1 MNQMTGPDRIVIF
14 ILSTIFVVLLSAP
27 LNLYLDLNVNNPYV
41 NGQENDD
48 NLLTSGA
55 TNINS
60 SNSTINN
67 SENNTPDVLQSF
79 TISCTDFMKLFDTIS
94 ALDIGDQGSEN
105 KVNQTLLDDI
115 EQIFNS
121 YAGNCTQLDE
131 YEFE

>member
-1 MNQMTGPDRIVIF
+1 MTKPDRKVIF
-14 ILSTIFVVLLSAP
+14 VLSTIFVVLVSAP
-27 LNLYLDLNVNNPYV
+27 LNLYLDLNIKNLYV

-55 TNINS
+55 TNNNS

-67 SENNTPDVLQSF
+67 SENNTQDVLQSF
-79 TISCTDFMKLFDTIS
+79 TISCTDFMKLFYTIS
-94 ALDIGDQGSEN
+94 ALDIGDQVSEN
-105 KVNQTLLDDI
+105 KVNHTILDDI

-121 YAGNCTQLDE
+121 YAGNCSQLDE

>member
-1 MNQMTGPDRIVIF
+1 MTKPDRIIIF
-14 ILSTIFVVLLSAP
+14 ILSTIFVVLVSAP
-27 LNLYLDLNVNNPYV
+27 LNQYLDLNNQNPYV

-55 TNINS
+55 MNINS
-60 SNSTINN
+60 SNSTSINN
-67 SENNTPDVLQSF
+67 FENNSQDLPQSF

-94 ALDIGDQGSEN
+94 ALDIGDQVSEN
-105 KVNQTLLDDI
+105 KVNQTTLDDI

-121 YAGNCTQLDE
+121 YAGNCSQLDE